1 MVARALGT
9 FKVEPQRLTLE
20 ITEGVAMAAAAA
32 KALHRLNE
40 MGVRLALD
48 DFGTGYSSLLYLMR
62 LPVNEIK
69 IDRSFVSALASDPD
83 SGAIVRSAVGL
94 GHNLGL
100 RVVAEGL
107 QDRAAEAI
115 LVEAGGEAA
124 QGFLVGRPMD
134 EPELPARLL
143 GPSALT

>member
-1 MVARALGT
+1 
-9 FKVEPQRLTLE
+9 
-20 ITEGVAMAAAAA
+20 
-32 KALHRLNE
+32 

-107 QDRAAEAI
+107 QDRAAEAVLI
-115 LVEAGGEAA
+115 EAGCDAA
-124 QGFLVGRPMD
+124 QGFLVGKPTAEREMTQ
-134 EPELPARLL
+134 LL
-143 GPSALT
+143 LAHSGLAKQLD

>member
-1 MVARALGT
+1 
-9 FKVEPQRLTLE
+9 
-20 ITEGVAMAAAAA
+20 MAAAAA
-32 KALHRLNE
+32 KALRRLHE
-40 MGVRLALD
+40 IGVRLALD

-69 IDRSFVSALASDPD
+69 IDRSFVSALATDPD

-107 QDRAAEAI
+107 QDRMAEAV
-115 LVEAGGEAA
+115 LVEAGCDAA
-124 QGFLVGRPMD
+124 QGFLVGRPV
-134 EPELPARLL
+134 EASEITALL
-143 GPSALT
+143 ATQTGLAPQADQASL

>member
-1 MVARALGT
+1 
-9 FKVEPQRLTLE
+9 
-20 ITEGVAMAAAAA
+20 
-32 KALHRLNE
+32 

-48 DFGTGYSSLLYLMR
+48 DVGTGYSSLLYLMR
-62 LPVNEIK
+62 LPVDEIK
-69 IDRSFVSALASDPD
+69 IDRSFVSALAADPD

-115 LVEAGGEAA
+115 LIEAGCDAA
-124 QGFLVGRPMD
+124 QGFLVGRPV
-134 EPELPARLL
+134 PEHDITQRLTL
-143 GPSALT
+143 HEELVKK

>member
-1 MVARALGT
+1 
-9 FKVEPQRLTLE
+9 
-20 ITEGVAMAAAAA
+20 
-32 KALHRLNE
+32 

-48 DFGTGYSSLLYLMR
+48 DVGTGYSSLLYLMR

-107 QDRAAEAI
+107 QDRAAEAVLI
-115 LVEAGGEAA
+115 EAGCDAA
-124 QGFLVGRPMD
+124 QGFPLGRPTAAKAITALL
-134 EPELPARLL
+134 LP
-143 GPSALT
+143 PSVLANHPHH